1 MSFDSLGRCDTHLHP
16 TPAPPQFVLPPSHT
30 ITIPHPPNEQF
41 NEVRI
46 ATWRWAEDDW
56 SVLRSVDHSN
66 PKGPTFVP
74 TKVANADGSS
84 GASPL
89 PAGASQKEVNAVGS
103 TAGPAAMSPSSRMSL
118 GEQAL
123 SRGLERLKAATAS
136 ATSNSTPASGSSA
149 AGNSPSAA
157 SASNAS
163 TSPTRATSGSLGR
176 SSLDGGERKTLFAM
190 SLGATGPVGAG
201 SGADED
207 SYPVEENKE
216 VEDLGA
222 LTDEAGWSYGGN
234 KWESMGPK
242 GGLGKVN
249 FAPLSF
255 VFESVTD
262 NARLSSFPQF
272 TRRRRWVRL
281 AVLEE
286 HVHLFPKSYVLP
298 QPPSAPSPA
307 SVQDLEETGAPSP
320 TLIGSTVAGTADS
333 STTARL
339 NDVGGGSLGAA
350 SGPSEALRL
359 RLKKAVEKG
368 R

>member
-1 MSFDSLGRCDTHLHP
+1 M
-16 TPAPPQFVLPPSHT
+16 PPSHT

-74 TKVANADGSS
+74 TKVANADGGS

-89 PAGASQKEVNAVGS
+89 PAGASQKEINAVGS

-136 ATSNSTPASGSSA
+136 ATSSSSTPTTNTTAS
-149 AGNSPSAA
+149 AGSPSAA

-176 SSLDGGERKTLFAM
+176 NSTDGGERKTLFAM
-190 SLGATGPVGAG
+190 SLGATGSAGAG
-201 SGADED
+201 NGADDGLYPAEED
-207 SYPVEENKE
+207 KE

-242 GGLGKVN
+242 GGLGKV
-249 FAPLSF
+249 
-255 VFESVTD
+255 
-262 NARLSSFPQF
+262 
-272 TRRRRWVRL
+272 RL
-281 AVLEE
+281 AVRADSRLGSRLTTSCLFDPA
-286 HVHLFPKSYVLP
+286 VHPPPALGAARRPRGARPPLSQKLR
-298 QPPSAPSPA
+298 PPSAA
-307 SVQDLEETGAPSP
+307 LG
-320 TLIGSTVAGTADS
+320 TLACERPGS
-333 STTARL
+333 
-339 NDVGGGSLGAA
+339 
-350 SGPSEALRL
+350 
-359 RLKKAVEKG
+359 
-368 R
+368 